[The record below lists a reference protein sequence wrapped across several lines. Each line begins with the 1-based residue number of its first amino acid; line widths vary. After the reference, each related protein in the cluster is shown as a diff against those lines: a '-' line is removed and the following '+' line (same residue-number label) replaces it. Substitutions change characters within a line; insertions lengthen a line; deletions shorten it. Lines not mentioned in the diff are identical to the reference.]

1 MASLTT
7 ALPETIIARN
17 AEALYDT
24 ILGNTDF
31 THYTALIG
39 SNPDVLLN
47 GVYTNSV
54 GTASTATVASVLVTN
69 LGITDSAAATTA
81 QNYIVEQLNAVAY
94 TERGAV
100 INNILNLFANLASD
114 ATFGSYAAA
123 WNTKI
128 VNAVAYSQVSG
139 NQNTSI
145 IHHGHPIGYVL
156 TNGTDIVPASK
167 AVEIIFNAD
176 LVYAPDGS
184 KRINSLQ
191 DEDNLAGTG
200 TSTLNATL
208 ASSGINGVN
217 IVTPKLAGI
226 STINTAFTG
235 SDPSDAVL
243 ALNLQNATGV
253 STVNVFRVSNTAN
266 QAHIENINAPLTVLG
281 ISNANMNDLGGI
293 EFSFGAGALKGLN
306 TGNLRLD
313 SVQVGVVNIG
323 ENIAVGGASAANSF
337 GVGVNSYEKLTI
349 NSTGAFNIIGTLN
362 LPMDTGV
369 AGSVAV
375 TGDQS
380 LVLVDTT
387 VVSNKL
393 AIEPPVAYT
402 YYALTT
408 ATPAPLYINAIE
420 SLTYSGG
427 IAGANGRLATLTAAG
442 LTGSAGLMVNLGA
455 GFFTTDKADTSGVPQ
470 DVSVTGSKNSDTF
483 YLGDAIQAGDSL
495 TGGDGQDNLVI
506 YNQGNLVSSGSSVI
520 TKIEALEDRQSTTGV
535 STIAFEKLPDVT
547 SILVRNEGSA
557 YGAPAAASVV
567 FNLNGLNTT
576 QANAITVQ
584 HSNSGS
590 NGITQNT
597 VNAAL
602 ANNTAADTYTLT
614 ITDHSNANPRFN
626 LIFNP
631 GSAESITILDGDMES
646 NTVALGTVA
655 GVTNTVTLAG
665 NSADTFLNLDTAM
678 DGANGGLYVFDT
690 SGAGVTPTA
699 TLLSGVTDLSLTAN
713 QVKIVAATFDA
724 SNEASNVIARF
735 STNAGSAAGAQNI
748 TMGDGNDTVIFD
760 NVQDTHAGLTG
771 SDTVAGGFGDDTL
784 AIDGDLGEGGLGTV
798 VGLGASEWTNVSG
811 FETIRT
817 IGAGAGSSY
826 RLILTDDLIAANNKA
841 GVLAIVNDNDT
852 ANDSANKAD
861 TAGSAAESPIVV
873 DASSL
878 TSGSK
883 FSYNGEEGASAT
895 NDRFIF
901 NAYFNGNFNGSHVI
915 DGGAVDNNPS
925 NNSGRNGDVI
935 ELRNPF
941 DVSSSDFANIK
952 NIGTIEL
959 TNIWHSSS
967 RGSLQAPI
975 PRIQL
980 NDAVVD
986 ALVDSYQASNNTTN
1000 IERLNIRALDSSD
1013 PNTGGIALDASAL
1026 TGKSALDILLNRGG
1040 NTIVTGAGPDKVVL
1054 LGNYNGND
1062 YAAAVTENGVSIKGQ
1077 NNGINAWGID
1087 NIAGTAD
1094 DVAAQRMVT
1103 DTINLGAGNDTLI
1116 TYGAVNLTGAT
1127 LIGVET
1133 IASNSNITLTA
1144 EQYNTLVANRA
1155 ASALA
1160 GPAITFTGAGP
1171 HELFIQNNAINNSFT
1186 VDLGYTALEAGAG
1199 SLTIATTGIGGAMP
1213 TITGSAADLSTV
1225 GGITVNNVATSTV
1238 AGTVA
1243 ASAGTSAT
1251 IPDAATIAVAAAGFS
1266 DASTANNTYNVTIG
1280 STYTYNAS
1288 GFAAGDKIAF
1298 PAGAAISVNNT
1309 SGSDGVVDVVGTL
1322 NGNAV
1327 IVHLTGIAIASDSAI
1342 FGINSFNTVFG
1353 GGSLA

>member
-1 MASLTT
+1 MASVTT
-7 ALPETIIARN
+7 ASPETIIAQN
-17 AEALYDT
+17 AMALYS
-24 ILGNTDF
+24 IVLGNTDL

-39 SNPDVLLN
+39 SNPDALLD
-47 GVYTNSV
+47 SV
-54 GTASTATVASVLVTN
+54 CVNAFGTASTATVASALVAN
-69 LGITDSAAATTA
+69 LGITDGVAMDMA
-81 QNYIVEQLNAVAY
+81 QNYIVDQLNAVAY
-94 TERGAV
+94 TARGAV

-114 ATFGSYAAA
+114 ATLGSYATV
-123 WNTKI
+123 WNTQI
-128 VNAVAYSQVSG
+128 ANAVAYGQVPG
-139 NQNTSI
+139 NLTFVFY
-145 IHHGHPIGYVL
+145 GDTFGYGTYML
-156 TNGTDIVPASK
+156 TNGADIVPASRVFQNFT
-167 AVEIIFNAD
+167 APQ
-176 LVYAPDGS
+176 VYTPDGS

-191 DEDNLAGTG
+191 DADNLTG
-200 TSTLNATL
+200 TSTSTLDATL
-208 ASSGINGVN
+208 GSSGINAVN
-217 IVTPKLAGI
+217 IVTPKLSGI
-226 STINTAFTG
+226 STINAAFTG
-235 SDPSDAVL
+235 SDPGDTVL
-243 ALNLQNATGV
+243 ALNLQDATGV
-253 STVNVFRVSNTAN
+253 LKVNVSHVSNTAK
-266 QAHIENINAPLTVLG
+266 QARIENIKAPLTDLG
-281 ISNANMNDLGGI
+281 ISNSNMNGLGGV
-293 EFSFGAGALKGLN
+293 EFSFGADALKGLN
-306 TGNLRLD
+306 SGNLRLD
-313 SVQVGVVNIG
+313 NVQVGIVNIG
-323 ENIAVGGASAANSF
+323 ENIAVGGASASNSF
-337 GVGVNSYEKLTI
+337 GVGVNGYEKLTI
-349 NSTGAFNIIGTLN
+349 YITGAINTIGTLS

-369 AGSVAV
+369 AGSVTF

-380 LVLVDTT
+380 LALVNTT

-393 AIEPPVAYT
+393 AIESV
-402 YYALTT
+402 
-408 ATPAPLYINAIE
+408 
-420 SLTYSGG
+420 TYSGG

-455 GFFTTDKADTSGVPQ
+455 GFFTTDKADASGVPQ

-495 TGGDGQDNLVI
+495 TGGDGQDSLVI
-506 YNQGNLVSSGSSVI
+506 YNPGNLVSSGSSVI
-520 TKIEALEDRQSTTGV
+520 TKIEVLEDRQSTTGV

-557 YGAPAAASVV
+557 YGAPVAASVV

-576 QANAITVQ
+576 QANAITVE

-602 ANNTAADTYTLT
+602 ANNTAADTYTLIIADST
-614 ITDHSNANPRFN
+614 NTNVNPRFN
-626 LIFNP
+626 LVFNP
-631 GSAESITILDGDMES
+631 GSGESITIFDADTES

-665 NSADTFLNLDTAM
+665 NSADTFLNLDTAT

-748 TMGDGNDTVIFD
+748 IMGDGNDTVIFD

-784 AIDGDLGEGGLGTV
+784 VIDGDLGEGGLGTV

-901 NAYFNGNFNGSHVI
+901 NANFNNAYFNGSHVI

-1127 LIGVET
+1127 LIGVES

-1171 HELFIQNNAINNSFT
+1171 HELFIQNNAINSSFT

-1327 IVHLTGIAIASDSAI
+1327 IVHLTGIAVASDSAI
-1342 FGINSFNTVFG
+1342 LGINSFNTVFG